1 VTPQPDNGPITTP
14 GAAPAAADLAI
25 PTEEGEELYPTFSEQ
40 VAAQLGGVRGMI
52 ESSIPVIAFV
62 IANTFWALRPALMI
76 AVGTALLIAAYR
88 FTRRH
93 TIRHAINGLFGIA
106 LGALIAWR
114 TGSPKDFYLP
124 GIVLSLGYGVA
135 MVISVGARR
144 PLVGWIW
151 SVVADN
157 GRTRWRD
164 DPPLRRVFDWLTV
177 LWAGIYFAKVA
188 VQSGVY
194 FADALTEDQ
203 KGTIL
208 GITRILLGFPPYAL
222 LLAITVWA
230 VRRHLRANPPAAPA

>member
-1 VTPQPDNGPITTP
+1 VTPQPDNVSTTTP
-14 GAAPAAADLAI
+14 ATTD
-25 PTEEGEELYPTFSEQ
+25 EDSYPTFSEQ
-40 VAAQLGGVRGMI
+40 VAAQLGGVRGMV

-62 IANTFWALRPALMI
+62 VGNTFWALRPALVI
-76 AVGTALLIAAYR
+76 AVGTALIIAAYR

-93 TIRHAINGLFGIA
+93 TIRHAVNGLFGIA

-114 TGSPKDFYLP
+114 TGSPKDFYVP
-124 GIVLSLGYGVA
+124 GILLSLGYAVA

-164 DPPLRRVFDWLTV
+164 DPPLRRVFAWLTV
-177 LWAGIYFAKVA
+177 LWAGIYFAKVG

-194 FADALTEDQ
+194 FAEAFTEDQ

-208 GITRILLGFPPYAL
+208 GVTRILLGFPPYAL
-222 LLAITVWA
+222 LLAVTVWA
-230 VRRHLRANPPAAPA
+230 VRRHLRANSPAAPA